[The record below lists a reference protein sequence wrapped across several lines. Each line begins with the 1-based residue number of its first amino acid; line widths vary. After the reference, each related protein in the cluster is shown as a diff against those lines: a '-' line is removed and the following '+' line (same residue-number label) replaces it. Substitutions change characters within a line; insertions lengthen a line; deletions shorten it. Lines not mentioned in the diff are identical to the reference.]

1 MKKFQSLDGY
11 HVYRI
16 KKDHK
21 YFFLANR
28 LNYKQ
33 EINHLFNTLDDIRYD
48 SLIFIFGLD
57 TGEYLN
63 QLKKIICKNNKVIIF
78 EPNKKIFL
86 RYSKELDDKIQLVYF
101 DEKVMKIIFAESI
114 NYKNI
119 NNVYFHSFG
128 QYETIYKKE
137 YDVLIEHLNATL
149 INASSQLSLAK
160 RFKEVFLQNMIAN
173 LKILNETTLIQSYYH
188 RNLNV
193 PALVISAGPS
203 LDKNI
208 QEMLLFRDKL
218 KDYFIITGSR
228 TVGTLVKQGIIPDM
242 IVSVDPIDAN
252 YDMMKDYLH
261 LDVPLAFYEYSNRF
275 LMKEYKGDK
284 VYIPILLSTT
294 IESLSHLKGIYCGGS
309 VSHSCIDIA
318 NMMGCS
324 PIILVGQDF
333 AYTDQKHHA
342 KSASFTFDKELSQF
356 LKLKVKDVFG
366 NDILTSPT
374 LDHFRRRLEEY
385 IDLYQESKRVEFI
398 NCSYGAKIKGASF
411 KPLNEI
417 LEKEIIR
424 VKKMSFQEEKNVA
437 IDSEVILDEIYQVI
451 DYFLIKA
458 DQGIELSSEIISQ
471 KQTKSLIEVEED
483 DIDLQKVLYM
493 LTIINEF
500 ENSLKARYLG
510 GYLTEFLYDMKKDT
524 FYMSAKDYNKLTSD
538 LQHQANAFYV
548 YFEKLKEMLHIAK
561 ELISKTVIEFY
572 E

>member
-16 KKDHK
+16 KKDYK

-33 EINHLFNTLDDIRYD
+33 EINHLLNTLDDIRYD

-57 TGEYLN
+57 TSEYLN
-63 QLKKIICKNNKVIIF
+63 HLKKIICRNNKVIIF
-78 EPNKKIFL
+78 EPNKKIFQ
-86 RYSKELDDKIQLVYF
+86 RFSKELDGKIQLVYF
-101 DEKVMKIIFAESI
+101 EEQVVKIILSETI

-128 QYETIYKKE
+128 QYETVYKQE
-137 YDVLIEHLNATL
+137 YDLFIEHLNATL

-173 LKILNETTLIQSYYH
+173 LKILKDSTFIQSFYH
-188 RNLNV
+188 KNLNI

-208 QEMLLFRDKL
+208 QEMLLFQDKL

-228 TVGTLVKQGIIPDM
+228 TVGTLIRQGIIPDM

-252 YDMMKDYLH
+252 YDMMKDYLD
-261 LDVPLAFYEYSNRF
+261 LEVPLAFYEYSNRF
-275 LMKEYKGDK
+275 LMKDYKGDK

-294 IESLSHLKGIYCGGS
+294 CESLSHLRGIYCGGS

-324 PIILVGQDF
+324 PIILVGQDL
-333 AYTDQKHHA
+333 AYTNQKHHA
-342 KSASFTFDKELSQF
+342 ESASFTFDKELAQV

-385 IDLYQESKRVEFI
+385 IDLYQETKRVEFI

-417 LEKEIIR
+417 LEKDTLLT
-424 VKKMSFQEEKNVA
+424 KKNSRKQEKNVP
-437 IDSEVILDEIYQVI
+437 IDKEQILEDIYELI
-451 DYFLIKA
+451 DYYLIKV
-458 DQGIELSSEIISQ
+458 DQGIELSSEIIAQ
-471 KQTKSLIEVEED
+471 KKKKSLIEVDED

-493 LTIINEF
+493 LSIINEF

-524 FYMSAKDYNKLTSD
+524 FYMSARDYEELTSD
-538 LQHQANAFYV
+538 LQHQAHAFNI
-548 YFEKLKEMLHIAK
+548 YFEKLKEMLHITK
-561 ELISKTVIEFY
+561 DLITKTVLEFY
-572 E
+572 V

>member
-1 MKKFQSLDGY
+1 MKKFQSLDGF
-11 HVYRI
+11 HVYRV
-16 KKDHK
+16 KKDRK

-28 LNYKQ
+28 LNYIQ
-33 EINHLFNTLDDIRYD
+33 EIDHLLNTLDDIRYD

-63 QLKKIICKNNKVIIF
+63 YLKNIICENNKVIIF
-78 EPNKKIFL
+78 EPNKKIFQ
-86 RYSKELDDKIQLVYF
+86 RFSKELDDKIQLVYF
-101 DEKVMKIIFAESI
+101 DEKVIKIIFSETI

-128 QYETIYKKE
+128 QYETIYKQE
-137 YDVLIEHLNATL
+137 YDVLIEHLNAML

-173 LKILNETTLIQSYYH
+173 LKILKDTTFIQSYYH
-188 RNLNV
+188 KNLNI

-208 QEMLLFRDKL
+208 QELLLFKEKL

-261 LDVPLAFYEYSNRF
+261 LEVPLAFYEYSNRF
-275 LMKEYKGDK
+275 LIKEYKGDR
-284 VYIPILLSTT
+284 VFIPILLSTT
-294 IESLSHLKGIYCGGS
+294 IESLSNLMGIYCGGS

-324 PIILVGQDF
+324 PIILVGQDL
-333 AYTDQKHHA
+333 AYTNQKHHA
-342 KSASFTFDKELSQF
+342 DSASFTFDKQLLPS

-417 LEKEIIR
+417 LEKDTMLTKKSSLEQEKS
-424 VKKMSFQEEKNVA
+424 VK
-437 IDSEVILDEIYQVI
+437 IDSELIIDEIYKLI
-451 DYFLIKA
+451 DYYLMKA

-538 LQHQANAFYV
+538 LQHQANAFYI
-548 YFEKLKEMLHIAK
+548 YFKKLKEMLHIAK
-561 ELISKTVIEFY
+561 DLIFKTVLEFY